1 MPSKEV
7 ETSSSTVSQH
17 KLYVELNNTD
27 YPLDYVRRSSQLAT
41 EYFKLGKVSR
51 AGNVFAQTY
60 RTVLESKILVDSGVK
75 VELLLRWSCYL
86 AGTGDIV
93 NA

>member
-17 KLYVELNNTD
+17 KLYVKLNID

-51 AGNVFAQTY
+51 AGNVFSQTY
-60 RTVLESKILVDSGVK
+60 RTVLESKVLVDSGVK

-86 AGTGDIV
+86 AGTGDII